1 MAKINT
7 FEEMLTGGH
16 PHSLGNTIEVVNII
30 LADKKRFEDLY
41 QCYFS
46 DDEVVRLRVSNAM
59 KRICKEH
66 PDWLVPYID
75 KLLAYVA
82 KINQASTQWTLAQ
95 LFLWL
100 KNDMSEKQLER
111 AKEILKTNLEK
122 SDDWIVQNTTIETLS
137 TWAKDD
143 EKLRLWIIPRLEKFS
158 KSDRKSVAGRAKKM
172 LNSLATNN

>member
-1 MAKINT
+1 MTKINT
-7 FEEMLTGGH
+7 FEYMLAGGH
-16 PHSLGNTIEVVNII
+16 PNSLGNTVEVVNLV
-30 LADKKRFEDLY
+30 LADKNKLEDLY
-41 QCYFS
+41 QCYFY
-46 DDEVVRLRVSNAM
+46 DDEVVRLRASNAM

-75 KLLAYVA
+75 KLLKDIS
-82 KINQASTQWTLAQ
+82 KINQPSTQWTLAQ

-100 KNDMSEKQLER
+100 EKDMSVKQFET

-137 TWAKDD
+137 TWAKND
-143 EKLRLWIIPRLEKFS
+143 EKLRLWIIPKLEKFS
-158 KSDRKSVAGRAKKM
+158 KSNRKSVTGRAKKM

>member
-1 MAKINT
+1 MAINT

-16 PHSLGNTIEVVNII
+16 PNSLGNTVEVVNQI
-30 LADKKRFEDLY
+30 LADRKKLDDLY

-66 PDWLVPYID
+66 PDWLVQYID
-75 KLLAYVA
+75 KFLKDIS
-82 KINQASTQWTLAQ
+82 KINQASAQWTLAQ

-100 KNDMSEKQLER
+100 KNDMSEKQFET
-111 AKEILKTNLEK
+111 AKEILKSNLEK

-137 TWAKDD
+137 TWAKND
-143 EKLRLWIIPRLEKFS
+143 EKLRLWIIPRLESFS

-172 LNSLATNN
+172 LNTLVTNN